1 MKFKSLILAITT
13 ASGLIPSLPVQAQS
27 YDYKG
32 YDHNNQMCLPT
43 EGLVCKDEKVF
54 RNGSK
59 PSRSKQKP
67 VIKDAPRCSTTPPFY
82 FDGSGMTQQD
92 YWKQEM
98 KNYRN
103 QPILAEVDGEGII
116 TTQEKYDNLKV
127 KRGIEGIQH
136 LTNFGGSLGY
146 FAARPFTNDLEQQ
159 LNAAR
164 LGEGAF
170 NILGKFPNRASVQ
183 HPRSSSSRNGRH
195 STCLKPPK
203 N

>member
-1 MKFKSLILAITT
+1 MAAINSFFST
-13 ASGLIPSLPVQAQS
+13 LPAQAQLGNRGG
-27 YDYKG
+27 YDYTNRSCRLG
-32 YDHNNQMCLPT
+32 DELACR
-43 EGLVCKDEKVF
+43 DEKVF

-82 FDGSGMTQQD
+82 FDGGMSQQD

-136 LTNFGGSLGY
+136 LTNFGGTLGY
-146 FAARPFTNDLEQQ
+146 FAARPFTTDVEQQ

-164 LGEGAF
+164 LGEAGF
-170 NILGKFPNRASVQ
+170 NVLGKVPTRASIQ
-183 HPRSSSSRNGRH
+183 HPQSSSSRNGRH
-195 STCLKPPK
+195 NTCIRPPRH
-203 N
+203 